1 MPRYRCY
8 CESIGRIEADASK
21 KARVLD
27 AFLAE
32 VCNNGLFARCWCEEE
47 EKRGLELC
55 RAVDTILSYVDGR
68 KGWEDLYMWLVDL
81 RAEVC
86 MRGV

>member
-8 CESIGRIEADASK
+8 CESIGHIEADASRK
-21 KARVLD
+21 SRALD

-47 EKRGLELC
+47 KGGLELC
-55 RAVDTILSYVDGR
+55 KAADRILSYADGR

-81 RAEVC
+81 KAELC
-86 MRGV
+86 RGV